1 MSVQFASKKFK
12 NVFLNYAFEVMVIFL
27 GISISFW
34 FDEWRENRKDRE
46 MERKHLIDLKNNLK
60 QDTFLLSQLIKGGN
74 TFVNSSRKLATFKSD
89 MDILDSLNFHIDNAT
104 SYLPLKTNQAAYEE
118 IKQTGHTSLITNDT
132 LKMIIL
138 QHYTLV
144 VKQGEEWSEV
154 DKNYTMT
161 QIIPEMSHYFSVV
174 VDTANMVSDAQ
185 KIKAL
190 RLQKL
195 RNILLNNT
203 AYKQAATDVFKTT
216 KIYSE
221 RLIKKIEDELIK

>member
-1 MSVQFASKKFK
+1 MLEQPTSKNFK
-12 NVFLNYAFEVMVIFL
+12 NLFLKYIFEVMVIFL

-46 MERKHLIDLKNNLK
+46 MEHKHLIDLKNNLK
-60 QDTFLLSQLIKGGN
+60 QDTFLLSQLIRAGN
-74 TFVNSSRKLATFKSD
+74 TFVNSSHKLATFKND
-89 MDILDSLNFHIDNAT
+89 TEIIDSLNFHIDNAT

-118 IKQTGHTSLITNDT
+118 IKQTGHTGLITNDT
-132 LKMIIL
+132 LKMFIL
-138 QHYTLV
+138 QHYTLI
-144 VKQGEEWSEV
+144 VKNGEEWSEV

-161 QIIPEMSHYFSVV
+161 QIIPEMSNYFSVV
-174 VDTANMVSDAQ
+174 DATDIVSASQ

-203 AYKQAATDVFKTT
+203 AYKQATTDVFKTT

-221 RLIKKIEDELIK
+221 RLIKRIEDEL